1 MRDNR
6 GKKGEGEANDTIT
19 DGSCARWDC
28 RNPTRSLCEYGLAE
42 VANGEIKIFSQG
54 QAIAQAQEWVRSF
67 VPEGRSLADEL
78 VAERRQE
85 QLGGE
90 QGLWSIVIFW
100 LISWHSSENILKL
113 L

>member
-1 MRDNR
+1 MTQLQM
-6 GKKGEGEANDTIT
+6 EVAP
-19 DGSCARWDC
+19 DGTVAIPPEVYVSMGW
-28 RNPTRSLCEYGLAE
+28 LAGDKLTVQ

>member
-1 MRDNR
+1 
-6 GKKGEGEANDTIT
+6 
-19 DGSCARWDC
+19 
-28 RNPTRSLCEYGLAE
+28 
-42 VANGEIKIFSQG
+42 
-54 QAIAQAQEWVRSF
+54 VRSF